1 MKKRSPALLVLCLLA
16 AACAAPRLVAPEIQA
31 AALGLKSL
39 GVLQQQ
45 FVLTL
50 RVYNPNTV
58 SLPVESIHYR
68 FELAGTRF
76 AEGETV
82 VGFSIPP
89 GQSRDVQL
97 NVRTDL
103 LSDLQSLNEWL
114 AGGSRALEYRLD
126 GELRVDMPFVR
137 PMPFAQQG
145 SIPLGLSR

>member
-1 MKKRSPALLVLCLLA
+1 MRTRLPALLALCLLTV
-16 AACAAPRLVAPEIQA
+16 ACAAPRLLAPEIQA

-39 GVLQQQ
+39 GMFQQQ
-45 FVLTL
+45 FLLTL

-58 SLPVESIHYR
+58 SLPVESIHYQ
-68 FELAGTRF
+68 FELAGTRL

-82 VGFSIPP
+82 VGFSIPA
-89 GQSRDVQL
+89 GESRDVQV

-103 LSDLQSLNEWL
+103 LGDLQSLNQWL
-114 AGGSRALEYRLD
+114 AGAPQALEYRLV

-145 SIPLGLSR
+145 SVPLGRAH